1 MWTVLFHKILSS
13 FLLKQSHFEQK
24 WGKEECIPYT
34 LFTEQDTNQQDGLW
48 IILYKLLDMLTSNI
62 TMYHLMSK
70 RQRINWFNTRGKN
83 SLIWPIPYVS
93 ALILV
98 LLICEFHVCKIL
110 QCSVIKKEKCLI
122 KNTTA
127 TGWLSLFIFIHVM
140 LEKALHILKSYG
152 TIKAVKIQSLYT
164 SDFYIWVNQFYI
176 YRFIKLFD
184 SSLWHGGFSPQ
195 FVLITAEVNE
205 KVLQNDLQWNYV
217 SAAVSTKLPRL
228 SFLL

>member
-1 MWTVLFHKILSS
+1 MNRNEGRKSVYHILY
-13 FLLKQSHFEQK
+13 LLSK
-24 WGKEECIPYT
+24 T
-34 LFTEQDTNQQDGLW
+34 LTSRMVCEW
-48 IILYKLLDMLTSNI
+48 IILDKLLDMLTSNI

-164 SDFYIWVNQFYI
+164 SYFYIWVNQFYI

-217 SAAVSTKLPRL
+217 SAAECPQSYPD
-228 SFLL
+228 FLFSCRVMHFLRAKNN